1 MRTCATLATLASEG
15 LRLHG
20 LGFKL
25 KGLASAVQYLASAD
39 SLAWSYAARRG
50 ERIPGHTHKSCAN
63 CFEYAMDWH
72 CDALDAVSRA
82 ARAQSLLT

>member
-39 SLAWSYAARRG
+39 SLAWSYAARRTDTG
-50 ERIPGHTHKSCAN
+50 A
-63 CFEYAMDWH
+63 YAQE
-72 CDALDAVSRA
+72 LR
-82 ARAQSLLT
+82 QLF